1 MHTSHRERLLPHDQV
16 DDLLVGRYHLTPS
29 QIYSLA
35 RIDSRQRIDLDPE
48 QIDSDFVVIGVLAW
62 KDEIR
67 FMNSNALGSGSKGG
81 GSQKEGGKGKATEEE
96 EEESDGDED
105 EGDKPRKAA
114 GSKNSQQQPQDNLFK
129 APTRRQ
135 RRQQYVRFSLVDLS
149 STSASSSATG
159 QLSLMLVQADSED
172 KTVDE
177 DGHEVSVYKGQSG
190 GAYEKFWKES
200 AGAVVAIINPSFLP
214 HHKVRRSPPPALR
227 PRFKATDAKL
237 SCRPPPFA
245 GFLLHPQAHVGF
257 FDGRD
262 RPSGEPSIL

>member
-1 MHTSHRERLLPHDQV
+1 M
-16 DDLLVGRYHLTPS
+16 
-29 QIYSLA
+29 
-35 RIDSRQRIDLDPE
+35 
-48 QIDSDFVVIGVLAW
+48 IGVLAW

-81 GSQKEGGKGKATEEE
+81 GYQKEGGNGKAAEEEEE

-105 EGDKPRKAA
+105 EGGNRKRA
-114 GSKNSQQQPQDNLFK
+114 GSKKSQQQPQDDNLFK

-177 DGHEVSVYKGQSG
+177 DGHEISVYKGQSG

-214 HHKVRRSPPPALR
+214 HHKVRPSLCSCFEATLQPPDASLLPPPSTGL
-227 PRFKATDAKL
+227 
-237 SCRPPPFA
+237 
-245 GFLLHPQAHVGF
+245 LLHPQAHVGF

-262 RPSGEPSIL
+262 RPSRESSILRSDQS